1 MRLKL
6 ILVIALAIT
15 ITSLPIFIKSSHPGE
30 PPTASFTYSPSIPGP
45 GDIITFDASASFA
58 PGGSIASY
66 SWDFGDGAVT
76 TTSNPTITHS
86 YPIDGNY
93 TVQLTVTDNN
103 GLTGI
108 SVAVIQVLKEVDF
121 RVSYANT
128 VIPLPNAQVTVYYN
142 NGTAW
147 VPAPARSSNPGVA
160 IIYDNMT
167 QPNIVTQ
174 YRNPGFAASILLYN
188 ATNIGFDVHSS
199 GNNMIVFFKLQWGA
213 QTAYWPDN
221 TTTYY
226 TYDRIH
232 GTAEANTFSPDRQP
246 YWDAAASTYVIKAA
260 HITSSECEPILVGIL
275 CPPPAQ
281 QYSLTVNTSPLGIT
295 TIPGQGLYV
304 NGTNVL
310 LTAPTYVNVSTSTR
324 YRFNYWDVDGTS
336 RGAGVNPI
344 TVLMTANHTATAHY
358 ITQYFFT
365 VTSAYDSPTPVNG
378 WFDSGTSITASVSSP
393 VSGGSGIQYVCTG
406 WTGTGSVPSSGS
418 GTSTTFTLTQP
429 SNITWNWKTQYYL
442 TVTSAY
448 GATGGQGWY
457 DSGINAY
464 ASVSPLTVSGVS
476 GVQYVFTQWS
486 GDASGTTSPSNAIVM
501 NGPKTATANWKTQ
514 YYLTVASVYG
524 TVGGQGWYDSGIN
537 AYASVSPLT
546 VSGVSGVQYVFTQ
559 WSGDASGTT
568 SPSNAIVMNGPK
580 TATANW
586 KTQYYLTVSSAY
598 DSPTPVSGW
607 FDSGTS
613 ITASVTSPAAGS
625 AGTQYVCTG
634 WTGTGSAPASGGS
647 STMTF
652 TITTPSSITWN
663 WKTQYQ
669 VIFDQTGVG
678 SDFTGTIVTIDGVN
692 YSRSGLPTTPQFWW
706 DQGSSHSFYFAS
718 PLPVNGGKNYVWNS
732 TSGLSSLQGG
742 TLTITT
748 SGSVIGN
755 YIVQN
760 RITFDQTGVGSDF
773 TGTVVIIDGANYNR
787 SQLPI
792 SFPWTN
798 GSLHTFAYQSPLNP
812 SANTKYVW
820 NSTTGL
826 TNLQNGSITVTTYG
840 SIIGNY
846 KTQYYLTVSSAYG
859 SVDGQGWYD
868 SGSAAYATVSPLTVG
883 GSSGT
888 QYVFT
893 SWSGDASGNTSPS
906 NAIVM
911 NGPKTATAS
920 WKTQYYLIVTS
931 AYGTV
936 GGQGWYDS
944 GTTAYATVTPLIV
957 AGSSGTQY
965 VFTQWSGD
973 ASGNTSPSDPIVM
986 SGPSTAN
993 ANWKTQYY
1001 LTVISVY
1008 GSTGGQGWYDTG
1020 STAYATVTPLT
1031 VAGPSGTQYVFTSWS
1046 GDATGNTSP
1055 SNAIVMNG
1063 PKSAAANWKTQYY
1076 LSMVTDPPGVDSP
1089 SGAGWYDSGA
1099 SATISTDAFVDIVPG
1114 SSRYRFNGWTTTNIT
1129 EITDP
1134 TRSPTSVSMDEPKTV
1149 TANYATQYLVTFD
1162 QSGVGSDFTD
1172 TIVIVDGRQYNNTGL
1187 SYQVWLDS
1195 ASIHTFAY
1203 QSPLVVAA
1211 NAKQYTWTS
1220 TSGLSSAQSGSITIA
1235 TSGNVIGNYQTQYY
1249 LGTFSLWDL
1258 PNPPSGWF
1266 NSGTTINA
1274 NVSYITTGSPGTR
1287 YVCIGWAG
1295 TGSVPPSGSGTSVS
1309 FTISQPSTITWNWK
1323 TQYYLTVMT
1332 DPNGK
1337 ATIPGEGWYDAMT
1350 SVPLTAPT
1358 VQNYTFNYWDVDGP
1372 SQGNEVNPISMTMG
1386 AAHNAT
1392 AHYSGLP
1399 NPLTVSISPTLVT
1412 MPLGG
1417 SVTFT
1422 STTSGG
1428 TSPYSY
1434 QWILDDMPV
1443 ASATPSSWTFN
1454 PTAPGTYFVY
1464 LKVTDAVN
1472 NTASSTQARIMVV
1485 SGPIGGYSISFAKP
1499 APTTPAIAYFAIVA
1513 LFGLAISLKKHKRK

>member
-6 ILVIALAIT
+6 ILIIALVLT
-15 ITSLPIFIKSSHPGE
+15 IASLPIFIKSSHPGE

-76 TTSNPTITHS
+76 TTSNPIITHS

-103 GLTGI
+103 DLTGI
-108 SVAVIQVLKEVDF
+108 AVAVIQVLKEVDF
-121 RVSYANT
+121 RVSYAGS

-160 IIYDNMT
+160 VIYDNMT

-174 YRNPGFAASILLYN
+174 YRNPGFTASILLYN
-188 ATNIGFDVHSS
+188 ATNISFDLHSA
-199 GNNMIVFFKLQWGA
+199 GNNMIVFFKFQRGS

-226 TYDRIH
+226 TYDNTH
-232 GTAEANTFSPDRQP
+232 GTAVANSFSPDRQP
-246 YWDAAASTYVIKAA
+246 YWDPAASTYVIKVA
-260 HITSSECEPILVGIL
+260 HIKSSECEPILLGIL

-310 LTAPTYVNVSTSTR
+310 LTAPIYVNVSTSTR

-365 VTSAYDSPTPVNG
+365 VTSAYDSPTPVSG
-378 WFDSGTSITASVSSP
+378 WFDSGTGITASVSSP

-457 DSGINAY
+457 DSG
-464 ASVSPLTVSGVS
+464 ST
-476 GVQYVFTQWS
+476 
-486 GDASGTTSPSNAIVM
+486 
-501 NGPKTATANWKTQ
+501 
-514 YYLTVASVYG
+514 
-524 TVGGQGWYDSGIN
+524 

-613 ITASVTSPAAGS
+613 ITASLTSPAAGS

-678 SDFTGTIVTIDGVN
+678 SDFTGTTVTIDGVN

-718 PLPVNGGKNYVWNS
+718 PLPVNGGTNYVWNS

-798 GSLHTFAYQSPLNP
+798 GSLHTFAYQSPLIP

-859 SVDGQGWYD
+859 SVGGQGWCD
-868 SGSAAYATVSPLTVG
+868 SGSAAYATVSPLTVA

-906 NAIVM
+906 DAIVM

-920 WKTQYYLIVTS
+920 WKSQYYLIVTS
-931 AYGTV
+931 AYGAV

-986 SGPSTAN
+986 TGPSTASANWKTQYYLTVSSVYGSTGGQGWYDSGATTYATITPLSVPGPSGTQYAFDYWSGDATGNTSPSDAIVMNGPKTAN

-1001 LTVISVY
+1001 LTVTSAY
-1008 GSTGGQGWYDTG
+1008 GAVGGQGWYDSG
-1020 STAYATVTPLT
+1020 STAYATVSPLT
-1031 VAGPSGTQYVFTSWS
+1031 VSGPSGTQYVFTSWS

-1055 SNAIVMNG
+1055 SDAIVMNG
-1063 PKSAAANWKTQYY
+1063 PKTANANWKTQYY
-1076 LSMVTDPPGVDSP
+1076 LSMVTDPPGVTSP
-1089 SGAGWYDSGA
+1089 SGAGWYDAGTNT
-1099 SATISTDAFVDIVPG
+1099 TISTPAFVDITPG
-1114 SSRYRFNGWTTTNIT
+1114 SSRYRFNGWTTSSIT
-1129 EITDP
+1129 EIADP
-1134 TRSPTSVSMDEPKTV
+1134 TRSPTTALMDEAKTI
-1149 TANYATQYLVTFD
+1149 TANYAVQYHVSFS
-1162 QSGVGSDFTD
+1162 QSGVGMDFAG
-1172 TIVIVDGRQYNNTGL
+1172 TIVTVDAGQYNITSL
-1187 SYQVWLDS
+1187 PYQTWWDS
-1195 ASIHTFAY
+1195 GSSHTFSFS
-1203 QSPLVVAA
+1203 SPLIVTA
-1211 NAKQYTWTS
+1211 NSKQYVWNS
-1220 TSGLSSAQSGSITIA
+1220 TSGISTLQSGSIIVT
-1235 TSGNVIGNYQTQYY
+1235 TSGNVIGNYQNQYY
-1249 LGTFSLWDL
+1249 LRVYSLYDS
-1258 PNPPSGWF
+1258 PNPSSGWF
-1266 NSGTTINA
+1266 NTGTSINA
-1274 NVSYITTGSPGTR
+1274 NVASVTTGPPGTR
-1287 YVCIGWAG
+1287 YLCTGWTG
-1295 TGSVPPSGSGTSVS
+1295 TGSVPPSGTSNSVS
-1309 FTISQPSTITWNWK
+1309 FTISQPSNITWNWK
-1323 TQYYLTVMT
+1323 TQYYLTVET
-1332 DPNGK
+1332 DPNGIT
-1337 ATIPGEGWYDAMT
+1337 TIPGEGWYDEMTPAM
-1350 SVPLTAPT
+1350 LTAPT
-1358 VQNYTFNYWDVDGP
+1358 VQNYNFTYWDVDGP
-1372 SQGNEVNPISMTMG
+1372 SQGSGVNPINVAMN
-1386 AAHNAT
+1386 AAHTAT
-1392 AHYSGLP
+1392 AHYSPLP
-1399 NPLTVSISPTLVT
+1399 TPLTVSISPTMAT
-1412 MPLGG
+1412 IHLGD

-1434 QWILDDMPV
+1434 QWILDSIPV
-1443 ASATPSSWTFN
+1443 PGATSSSWTFT
-1454 PTAPGTYFVY
+1454 PPAGGTYFVY
-1464 LKVTDAVN
+1464 LKVTDANN
-1472 NTASSTQARIMVV
+1472 NTASSTLARIIVV
-1485 SGPIGGYSISFAKP
+1485 GGPIGGYSVSFAKP
-1499 APTTPAIAYFAIVA
+1499 APTTPAIAYFAIVS
-1513 LFGLAISLKKHKRK
+1513 LFGLAMSLKKRKRK